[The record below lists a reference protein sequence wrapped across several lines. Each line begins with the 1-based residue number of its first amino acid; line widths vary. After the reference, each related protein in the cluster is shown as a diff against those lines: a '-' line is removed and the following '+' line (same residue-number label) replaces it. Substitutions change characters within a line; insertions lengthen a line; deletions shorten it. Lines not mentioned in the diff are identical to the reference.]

1 MYLCVYITVNHV
13 KDINVP
19 LKAMLDKES
28 ASKQEEIW
36 TVVAKEVKANY
47 TNTDNGADGAVKMNN
62 ECICFAGTK

>member
-1 MYLCVYITVNHV
+1 
-13 KDINVP
+13 
-19 LKAMLDKES
+19 MLDKES

-36 TVVAKEVKANY
+36 MVVAKEVKANY